1 MQMHDQPRCKSN
13 AIAMHPYLTLY
24 KTSTVVRWIM
34 GISRSR
40 SRLRRT
46 APAPQPQQKKINM
59 ILKKALSLPDLH
71 LYHPGNNPLQDL
83 DAPLIN
89 PHERQNGG
97 DRGRGEGAKCMRPAL
112 RDCRPG
118 ALDVRSPNQRWI
130 LLQGRGLAAARLGLA
145 GWVRGKRGI
154 NREEKYPFFSF
165 KKNRPPHPPKLP
177 RGGASVSQPLTFS
190 HQKTMIG
197 TV

>member
-118 ALDVRSPNQRWI
+118 ALGVRSPNQRWVE
-130 LLQGRGLAAARLGLA
+130 LQATAWRRGWGWLAGSEGRGELIEKKSTRSSLLKKTDPPTPQNCLA
-145 GWVRGKRGI
+145 GGLP
-154 NREEKYPFFSF
+154 YPNPSHFPT
-165 KKNRPPHPPKLP
+165 KKP
-177 RGGASVSQPLTFS
+177 
-190 HQKTMIG
+190 
-197 TV
+197 